1 MKNLV
6 HFKKSAEYKLF
17 RAGGELYKRRS
28 PSKNIQV
35 KKLAILLFL
44 NTKWSFRS
52 LWTNIQE
59 LMKSEQFYRFS
70 SLKNM
75 KWLTL
80 KLFTNEGQL
89 ILNFNLSRPKIYFPA
104 KKNWFCYDAKAII
117 CRFQLR
123 CHRQSF
129 APTYTIPNLR
139 NPGKEAGDNTK
150 IELETCRHAPNT
162 SPRHPSAGRCIQER
176 RDRKDFPTK
185 RYINI

>member
-28 PSKNIQV
+28 PSTNIQV

-80 KLFTNEGQL
+80 KLFANEGQL
-89 ILNFNLSRPKIYFPA
+89 ILNFNLSRPKIYFTA
-104 KKNWFCYDAKAII
+104 KKID
-117 CRFQLR
+117 
-123 CHRQSF
+123 F
-129 APTYTIPNLR
+129 AMMP
-139 NPGKEAGDNTK
+139 K
-150 IELETCRHAPNT
+150 
-162 SPRHPSAGRCIQER
+162 Q
-176 RDRKDFPTK
+176 
-185 RYINI
+185 